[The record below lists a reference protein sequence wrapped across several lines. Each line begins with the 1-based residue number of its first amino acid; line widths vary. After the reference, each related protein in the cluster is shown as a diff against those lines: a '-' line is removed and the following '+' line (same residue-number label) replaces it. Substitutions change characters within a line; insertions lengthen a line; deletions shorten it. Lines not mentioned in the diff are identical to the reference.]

1 MTFDREP
8 DLDNAN
14 VGIPEQKGK
23 TESYQIGGFL
33 FYVIGNSYGIPLL
46 HKKALRAGSHCGGVV
61 VCRLGDPPQAE
72 NPAKQDSFLLRLLR
86 KIMGQ
91 EKKAW

>member
-23 TESYQIGGFL
+23 TESCQIGGFL
-33 FYVIGNSYGIPLL
+33 FYVIGNSYGIPYYI
-46 HKKALRAGSHCGGVV
+46 KKPSGQDRTA
-61 VCRLGDPPQAE
+61 AE
-72 NPAKQDSFLLRLLR
+72 C
-86 KIMGQ
+86 
-91 EKKAW
+91 

>member
-33 FYVIGNSYGIPLL
+33 FYVIGNSYGIPYYIKNIIALGAVVDGCQGNRASAR
-46 HKKALRAGSHCGGVV
+46 KCAKAH
-61 VCRLGDPPQAE
+61 
-72 NPAKQDSFLLRLLR
+72 SF
-86 KIMGQ
+86 
-91 EKKAW
+91 